1 MKLYNLIAVLV
12 ILLFAGC
19 AEVSPPGVDLG
30 SDFQEDTT
38 YVTNVEAPQLKNIL
52 IEEFTGVSCPPC
64 PSGHDVV
71 KSIKAQ
77 YPDRI
82 VVIAYH
88 IFNFPQAEPIHGLSK
103 QDFRTQDATD
113 ISNTIYGSVG
123 SMPNAGIDRVPKN
136 GVLLQGRAFWPTSV
150 AEQIA
155 KESPINIRLIRTF
168 IQETNEVEL
177 TAKVSFTRNFDKKL
191 SLNVAM
197 IEDSIIDA
205 QKNNLKTDTIYVHN
219 YVLRDLV
226 TSVFGTSFLDAFAT
240 KEAGRVYERKYAFK
254 IDTSW
259 NARKCKIVAFVATNE
274 QTDKEVLQASSI
286 TLTE

>member
-1 MKLYNLIAVLV
+1 MKLYNLFTVFIF
-12 ILLFAGC
+12 LLLAGC
-19 AEVSPPGVDLG
+19 TEVPPPGVDLG
-30 SDFQEDTT
+30 SDFKEDTT
-38 YVTNVEAPQLKNIL
+38 YVSNVEAPQLKNVL

-64 PSGHDVV
+64 PGGHDVV

-113 ISNTIYGSVG
+113 ISNTIYGSIG
-123 SMPNAGIDRVPKN
+123 SMPNAGIDRMPKN

-150 AEQIA
+150 AEQIP
-155 KESPINIRLIRTF
+155 KESPINIKLDRTF
-168 IQETNEVEL
+168 MQETNEVEL
-177 TAKVSFTRNFDKKL
+177 TAKVSFTKSFDKKL
-191 SLNVAM
+191 SLNVAL
-197 IEDSIIDA
+197 IEDSIVDA

-226 TSVFGTSFLDAFAT
+226 TPVFGTSFLDAFVT
-240 KEAGRVYERKYAFK
+240 KEAGRVYERKYSFK
-254 IDTSW
+254 VDTSW
-259 NARKCKIVAFVATNE
+259 NTRKCKIVAFVTTNE
-274 QTDKEVLQASSI
+274 QTDKQVVQASSI
-286 TLTE
+286 RLTE